1 MKINSNYKLREIAGE
16 TIVVN
21 QGTTN
26 VNMTRIIS
34 LNTSARLLY
43 QEFVDKEF
51 TTEDAAKVL
60 VSRYGIDEEKAL
72 NDARIWVESLQKC
85 GVIE

>member
-1 MKINSNYKLREIAGE
+1 MKIKSNYKLREIAGE

-43 QEFVDKEF
+43 QEFVEKDF
-51 TTEDAAKVL
+51 TTEDAAKAL
-60 VSRYGIDEEKAL
+60 VNRYGIDEEKAL